1 VALRRIV
8 GKSGRFG
15 NGDGPLLPDHS
26 TADRYLSVLDDPNEK
41 ARRAYRIVKRLL
53 DPEVV

>member
-1 VALRRIV
+1 LRQELDVAGTVVNDKAWPTRV
-8 GKSGRFG
+8 G
-15 NGDGPLLPDHS
+15 
-26 TADRYLSVLDDPNEK
+26 DRYLSVLDDPNEK